1 MIMRFIQGFCMA
13 LADSVPGV
21 SGGTIAFLLGFYDQF
36 IGSIDALIR
45 GTKEERKK
53 AFWFLVKIG
62 VGWVIGFCMAILFIT
77 SVFEEHIYEISSL
90 FIGFILFAIPI
101 IVMEEKDCMKGRYA
115 NGIFI
120 LLGAVLVV
128 LITYFSG
135 STILSGSVDLA
146 VGKFDVKI
154 GILLFVAGM
163 IAIAAMVLP
172 GISGSTILMVF
183 GLYVPVTT
191 AIKDILHLKFEY
203 IPAVAIFGIGIIAG
217 VVLVIRL
224 IKNLL
229 EKYRSQTVYF
239 IIGMMIGSFYS
250 ICMGPTTLRDV
261 NDMNKGLD
269 MLGLDTFSILY
280 FLLGGIIIFGLQA
293 LKMYTEKK
301 QSSK

>member
-53 AFWFLVKIG
+53 AFWFLIKIG

-239 IIGMMIGSFYS
+239 IIGMMLGSFYS
-250 ICMGPTTLRDV
+250 ICMGPTTLRDA

-269 MLGLDTFSILY
+269 MLGLDTFRILY

-293 LKMYTEKK
+293 LKIYTEKK

>member
-261 NDMNKGLD
+261 NDLNKGLD

>member
-239 IIGMMIGSFYS
+239 IIGMMIGYFYS

-261 NDMNKGLD
+261 NDLNKGLD